1 MQDQARTDIRRGMGE
16 MYQAR
21 YQEASNSFAKAVIKN
36 AKDPLGYLLLGASLY
51 WAGKVDDAVS
61 EYKEALH
68 RDPNNALAHQLLGIA
83 AGWKGDIQSAQD
95 YFLTANR
102 LDPNKADTHMNLGST
117 YAVQNQLEKA
127 LEHFR
132 RATELAP
139 REPLYHQ
146 QLGTLYE
153 VLGRDLQAEDSF
165 KKALHLFPAYEDSQL
180 SLAALYEGQQRQQ
193 EALKFYKK
201 AVKTK
206 PGDYVARLR
215 YAFLLLRTGQEQ
227 TARTILEESFSI
239 SKFNADGLALN
250 AVYRATG
257 SAPQDF
263 EKQIEQ
269 FATNLSKVSP
279 AKPIQV
285 EVSLE
290 YMPPATPATPKNQ
303 AGHSFE
309 RAYQQMRSADGVSGT
324 ATNAT
329 VQRTFKRIFTLPAAT
344 AQQRATQISD
354 FTNGLTQAV
363 SQTEPGLRVNLSLQ
377 GRTPDYTA
385 PGAVTQNR
393 SAPPKAVYDPHIVGN
408 DMGLWVMG
416 RTWVKF
422 VTEAE
427 EELQEY
433 TCPPGN
439 ICSLLKGLAALARG
453 NSAAAQTYFQQ
464 AARQNPQDVLA
475 PLGLAAAAIIS
486 GDDEEA
492 HRLYQQVLLVDPKN
506 KIAKRNLRI
515 LAD

>member
-1 MQDQARTDIRRGMGE
+1 
-16 MYQAR
+16 
-21 YQEASNSFAKAVIKN
+21 
-36 AKDPLGYLLLGASLY
+36 
-51 WAGKVDDAVS
+51 
-61 EYKEALH
+61 
-68 RDPNNALAHQLLGIA
+68 
-83 AGWKGDIQSAQD
+83 
-95 YFLTANR
+95 
-102 LDPNKADTHMNLGST
+102 
-117 YAVQNQLEKA
+117 
-127 LEHFR
+127 
-132 RATELAP
+132 
-139 REPLYHQ
+139 
-146 QLGTLYE
+146 
-153 VLGRDLQAEDSF
+153 
-165 KKALHLFPAYEDSQL
+165 
-180 SLAALYEGQQRQQ
+180 
-193 EALKFYKK
+193 
-201 AVKTK
+201 
-206 PGDYVARLR
+206 
-215 YAFLLLRTGQEQ
+215 
-227 TARTILEESFSI
+227 
-239 SKFNADGLALN
+239 
-250 AVYRATG
+250 
-257 SAPQDF
+257 
-263 EKQIEQ
+263 
-269 FATNLSKVSP
+269 
-279 AKPIQV
+279 
-285 EVSLE
+285 
-290 YMPPATPATPKNQ
+290 MPPATPATSKNQ

-416 RTWVKF
+416 RTRVKF